1 LTRKLDFHSTSYK
14 YNGLSL
20 RKNFSW
26 NLVGN
31 IAYAGCQWGILVILA
46 KLTSP
51 EMVGRFALGLAVTA
65 PIIMLSN
72 LQLRGVQATDARGEY
87 LFGHY
92 LGLRLITTL
101 LALLIITTVVY
112 LGTYSLEAG
121 LVILAVGF
129 SKAFE
134 SISDVYYGFMQ
145 RCERMDRIAK
155 SRMIKGPLSLCAL
168 GAMVYTTG
176 NVLWGVVGLA
186 LTWALILVAY
196 DLPGAALIVK
206 RNIKSDDQLQS
217 PYKQLLPKFDLKPL
231 LKLAWLALPLG
242 IVMWLLSLMPN
253 IPRYFIEY
261 YWGEKDLGIFAALA
275 YLIVAGNTVIG
286 AMGQSATPRLANYY
300 AAGEYAK
307 FRRLLFYLITMG
319 VALGVAGVGVALLV
333 GRPLLSLLYGPEYA
347 VHVDV
352 FGWLMASGAVAFVAS
367 FLGYGM
373 TAARY
378 FRVQM
383 PLFIIVTGVTAI
395 ASWLLIPEK
404 GALGAAFS
412 LSIGASV
419 QVIGSALVIFHAL
432 NPCNVQKK

>member
-1 LTRKLDFHSTSYK
+1 M
-14 YNGLSL
+14 
-20 RKNFSW
+20 
-26 NLVGN
+26 GN

-168 GAMVYTTG
+168 GVMVYATG
-176 NVLWGVVGLA
+176 NILWGVVGLA

-196 DLPGAALIVK
+196 DMPGAALIMK
-206 RNIKSDDQLQS
+206 WNIKSDDQLQS
-217 PYKQLLPKFDLKPL
+217 LYKQLLPKFDLKPL
-231 LKLAWLALPLG
+231 LQLAWLAFPLG
-242 IVMWLLSLMPN
+242 IVMLLLSLMPN

-261 YWGEKDLGIFAALA
+261 YWSERELGIFAALA
-275 YLIVAGNTVIG
+275 YLVVAGSTVVG
-286 AMGQSATPRLANYY
+286 AMGQSTVPRLSNYY
-300 AAGEYAK
+300 SAGEFMK
-307 FRRLLFYLITMG
+307 FRSLLLRLIAMGVAMGAVGMG
-319 VALGVAGVGVALLV
+319 VALAS
-333 GRPLLSLLYGPEYA
+333 GRPLLYLLYGHEYSN
-347 VHVDV
+347 HVYV
-352 FGWLMASGAVAFVAS
+352 LVWLMVSGALSFVSS
-367 FLGYGM
+367 FLGYGI

-378 FRVQM
+378 FKVQV
-383 PLFIIVTGVTAI
+383 PINCLVIVVIIV

-404 GALGAAFS
+404 GLLGAAIS
-412 LSIGASV
+412 TTAGAFIK
-419 QVIGSALVIFHAL
+419 VIGSTIVIIRVMKNQF
-432 NPCNVQKK
+432 

>member
-87 LFGHY
+87 LFSHY

-168 GAMVYTTG
+168 GAMVYATG
-176 NVLWGVVGLA
+176 NILWGVVGLA

-196 DLPGAALIVK
+196 DMPGAALIMK
-206 RNIKSDDQLQS
+206 WNIKSDDQLQS
-217 PYKQLLPKFDLKPL
+217 LYKQLLPKFDLKPL
-231 LKLAWLALPLG
+231 LQLAWLAFPLG
-242 IVMWLLSLMPN
+242 IVMLLLSLMPN

-261 YWGEKDLGIFAALA
+261 YWSERELGIFAALA
-275 YLIVAGNTVIG
+275 YLVVAGSTVVG
-286 AMGQSATPRLANYY
+286 AMGQSTVPRLSNYY
-300 AAGEYAK
+300 SAGEFMK
-307 FRRLLFYLITMG
+307 FRSLLLRLIAMGVAMGAVGMG
-319 VALGVAGVGVALLV
+319 VALVS
-333 GRPLLSLLYGPEYA
+333 GRPLLYLLYGHEYSN
-347 VHVDV
+347 HVYV
-352 FGWLMASGAVAFVAS
+352 LVWLMVSGALSFVSS
-367 FLGYGM
+367 FLGYGI

-378 FRVQM
+378 FKVQV
-383 PLFIIVTGVTAI
+383 PINCLVIVVIIM

-404 GALGAAFS
+404 GLLGAAIS
-412 LSIGASV
+412 TTAGAFIK
-419 QVIGSALVIFHAL
+419 VIGSTIVIIRVMKNQF
-432 NPCNVQKK
+432 